1 MVPRIEATPDRH
13 PAEHSGS
20 RDTCNGKKK
29 RRFLMRFTFTG
40 GLRPFGMGCASL
52 FDHQKGYIDF
62 WLHFVGV
69 EKTHSIVI
77 ENTWSDR
84 EAETLAKGKSEAIR
98 LVGQL

>member
-1 MVPRIEATPDRH
+1 
-13 PAEHSGS
+13 
-20 RDTCNGKKK
+20 
-29 RRFLMRFTFTG
+29 
-40 GLRPFGMGCASL
+40 L